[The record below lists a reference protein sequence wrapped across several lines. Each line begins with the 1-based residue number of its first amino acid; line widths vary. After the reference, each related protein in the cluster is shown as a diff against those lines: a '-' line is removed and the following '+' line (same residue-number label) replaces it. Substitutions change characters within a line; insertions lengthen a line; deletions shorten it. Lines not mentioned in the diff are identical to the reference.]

1 MLRAKKRIE
10 LMVDGDAEKVVSHLK
25 DITFIG
31 SVFAMRPGNPGAS
44 KPYIGKV
51 DDQGFKIRPV
61 SKFTLAPLFLTVLV
75 GRVIQ
80 DGPRVKIV
88 ATAKQGLYT
97 LITDWIMM
105 VGPCFLIFHI
115 LLNDG
120 DLVVLGLMCL
130 GVLIFATMLVLGRV
144 SVRTGA
150 EAFRKNML
158 SSFNT

>member
-1 MLRAKKRIE
+1 MFRGEKKIE
-10 LMVDGDAEKVVSHLK
+10 LVVDGDAEKVVSHLK

-51 DDQGFKIRPV
+51 DDQGFKIWPV
-61 SKFTLAPLFLTVLV
+61 SKFTLAPFFLTVLV

-88 ATAKQGLYT
+88 ATAKQGIYT
-97 LITDWIMM
+97 LITDWFMM
-105 VGPCFLIFHI
+105 VGAFFGVFLS
-115 LLNDG
+115 LLTDG
-120 DLVVLGLMCL
+120 DFVPLVFMCL
-130 GVLIFATMLVLGRV
+130 TVLIFATMLVLGRV

-158 SSFNT
+158 SSFNS